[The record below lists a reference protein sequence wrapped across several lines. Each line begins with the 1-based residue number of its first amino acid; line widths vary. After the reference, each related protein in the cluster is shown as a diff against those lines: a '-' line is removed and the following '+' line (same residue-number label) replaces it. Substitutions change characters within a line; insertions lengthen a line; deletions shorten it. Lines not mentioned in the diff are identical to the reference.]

1 MLWPPGTPLWLII
14 CGHTSLCIVIFSI
27 TVVSL
32 PYSLIAR
39 IKMLRKLRTRLVQS
53 TRRMVMLSLQGPFF
67 RFFIFLGQKCS
78 CGYCSSRCRSP
89 SSFRSKAA
97 GCSEVVLWWTP
108 CSTYNP
114 FHEESYVVAWR
125 RLVQEGQEDWQEQAA
140 DDNDSP
146 DKEGRKWRFYLDGLP
161 EQEKLAL
168 RVCAVNR
175 YGRSPWTD
183 EVGVETLARPSK
195 DGGFTGPLGPAG
207 RDCGSGIY
215 TWTQSTKEICI
226 KVPILESWKARDIR
240 FKATPHRL
248 EMLYVGS
255 HPPARAADSPAAE
268 PQELLAGSFPK
279 KVRSD
284 EVFWEIDTSGDFGRH
299 ISIQM
304 QKAETMEKWPCLL
317 EGGAHPHI
325 DTRLVRF
332 LTKGADSGFDIF
344 E

>member
-1 MLWPPGTPLWLII
+1 ML
-14 CGHTSLCIVIFSI
+14 
-27 TVVSL
+27 
-32 PYSLIAR
+32 
-39 IKMLRKLRTRLVQS
+39 
-53 TRRMVMLSLQGPFF
+53 MLSMQGPFF
-67 RFFIFLGQKCS
+67 RFFIFLGRKCS

-89 SSFRSKAA
+89 FSLRSKAS

-125 RLVQEGQEDWQEQAA
+125 RLVQDGEMEWQEQAA
-140 DDNDSP
+140 DENDSP

-175 YGRSPWTD
+175 HGRSPWSD
-183 EVGVETLARPSK
+183 EISVETLARPNK
-195 DGGFTGPLGPAG
+195 AGGFTGPLGPAG
-207 RDCGSGIY
+207 RECGSGTY
-215 TWTQSTKEICI
+215 TWTQNTKEIGV

-255 HPPARAADSPAAE
+255 RPLVGDADGRPAGE
-268 PQELLAGSFPK
+268 PQELLVGTFPK

-284 EVFWEIDTSGDFGRH
+284 EVFWEIETGGDIGRH

-304 QKAETMEKWPCLL
+304 QKAETMEKWPSLL
-317 EGGAHPHI
+317 EGGAHPCI

-332 LTKGADSGFDIF
+332 LTKGAGSGFDIY